1 MSDSAFPDSHC
12 AVDSKDAGHP
22 VEELLLSGLEIS
34 ASLFHLGQY
43 CNQWE
48 SSLHGHQR
56 AGFHVVLHGPCWLH
70 IQHQEALAL
79 QAGDAVFF
87 LRDVPHRLSSSPTPP
102 DWNAAMRRQTM
113 QSLEPQV
120 PHSTGLL
127 CGFLDLGRG
136 LSELLLATVP
146 DVLLIDGSQTDA
158 DSGRPLLDLIQAE
171 MRRQPQ
177 ANSSLL
183 EKLVEL
189 LLFYTLRQQI
199 GQTPAEGAL
208 PAGLIHLA
216 SDPAFGGLIEQLL
229 REPAKA
235 WSVDDMAAYLNM
247 SRAAF
252 HRRFT
257 LLCGM
262 APAQVLLHLRMQ
274 LAKRQLEQGLTM
286 EQIAERI
293 GYSSAAAFSAAFR
306 RSVGLSPA
314 QWRKQDARP

>member
-1 MSDSAFPDSHC
+1 MNESASPSGQPAPESSDT
-12 AVDSKDAGHP
+12 GRP

-70 IQHQEALAL
+70 IQHQDAMAL

-87 LRDVPHRLSSSPTPP
+87 LRDLPHRLSSSPQAP
-102 DWNAAMRRQTM
+102 DWNAALQRQTM
-113 QSLEPQV
+113 QNLQV
-120 PHSTGLL
+120 QVAHSTGLL

-146 DVLLIDGSQTDA
+146 DVLLIDGRHA
-158 DSGRPLLDLIQAE
+158 GMDSGQPLLDLIQAE

-177 ANSSLL
+177 AHPRLL

-208 PAGLIHLA
+208 PVGLIHLA
-216 SDPAFGGLIEQLL
+216 SDPAFGRLIEQLL
-229 REPAKA
+229 REPARV

-262 APAQVLLHLRMQ
+262 APAQVLLQLRMQ

-306 RSVGLSPA
+306 RSVGVSPA
-314 QWRKQDARP
+314 VWRKQGPSQ